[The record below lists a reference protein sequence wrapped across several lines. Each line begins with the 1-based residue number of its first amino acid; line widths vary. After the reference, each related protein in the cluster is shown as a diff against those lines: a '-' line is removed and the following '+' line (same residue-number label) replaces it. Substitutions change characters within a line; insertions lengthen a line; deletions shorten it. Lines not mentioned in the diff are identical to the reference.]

1 MAILLIRH
9 GETLGNRHRV
19 VQTPDTPLSEVG
31 LDQAARLA
39 KRLAASPIREIW
51 TSPQPRAR
59 ATAAALESV
68 SGLTA
73 LEQVDLEERSFG
85 DVRGTP
91 YSELG
96 FDLMGPDF
104 DPPNG
109 ESWPVFHARV
119 DRIWDAVEQHWAE
132 HYAAS
137 PVAGAPATS
146 GAPADSRAPAGSGS
160 GEPAHLA
167 IVSHGLVC
175 RSLLERR
182 LAPGADL
189 TAHRD
194 ELGHLFLR
202 NTSLTVIEPRVVP
215 GGDLEVQLPLIGCVA
230 HLESDAPAALG
241 AV

>member
-9 GETLGNRHRV
+9 GETLGNRNRV
-19 VQTPDTPLSEVG
+19 VQTPETPLSDHG

-96 FDLMGPDF
+96 FDLMGPEF

-119 DRIWDAVEQHWAE
+119 DRIWDAVERHWAE
-132 HYAAS
+132 QYAAS
-137 PVAGAPATS
+137 SSSSSAAAS
-146 GAPADSRAPAGSGS
+146 GAAPPA
-160 GEPAHLA
+160 PAHLA

-182 LAPGADL
+182 LAPDADL
-189 TAHRD
+189 SEHRD

-202 NTSLTVIEPRVVP
+202 NTSLTVIEPKLSP
-215 GGDLEVQLPLIGCVA
+215 GGGLEVRLPLIGCVA
-230 HLESDAPAALG
+230 HLESDEPEALG